1 MDLFESFVFFGQ
13 TGSLSIP
20 KARCVK
26 RWQQI
31 LHLLAKVVCK
41 CLNIELVPQVLC
53 KQLLCSKTHQAPN
66 VFKCYRQHLFA
77 QRICPRETWFIYF
90 SRSVF
95 QSLRSLLGEELA
107 EFLESEERERRLD
120 AVRSRIR
127 LLRDLRMDTRA
138 RGMWARL
145 LNDQPAPRKHK
156 SGNKKGGS
164 TTRSGCFGHKM
175 DRIGTISGMGC

>member
-1 MDLFESFVFFGQ
+1 MAVRVTVSNQLPVDRNRQKTQRPCLWMVRMRQ
-13 TGSLSIP
+13 QRRT
-20 KARCVK
+20 A
-26 RWQQI
+26 RWQHKGGQLI
-31 LHLLAKVVCK
+31 RREKTGDGESGSAASGPRREVCPAVS
-41 CLNIELVPQVLC
+41 E
-53 KQLLCSKTHQAPN
+53 
-66 VFKCYRQHLFA
+66 
-77 QRICPRETWFIYF
+77 
-90 SRSVF
+90 
-95 QSLRSLLGEELA
+95 SLRSLLGEELA

-164 TTRSGCFGHKM
+164 TSRSGCFGHKM